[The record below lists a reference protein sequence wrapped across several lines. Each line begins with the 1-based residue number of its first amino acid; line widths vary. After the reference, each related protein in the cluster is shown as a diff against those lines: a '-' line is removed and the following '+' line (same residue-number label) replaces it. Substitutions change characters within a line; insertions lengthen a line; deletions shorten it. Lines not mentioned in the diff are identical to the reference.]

1 MIVDDG
7 DESLGVRPYNGG
19 LFSDTE
25 KPYLKAHKIA
35 NAYLAPALYDL
46 GTQPQGKLGAQPI
59 EYRDLTVRH
68 LGTLYEGLLE
78 YKLNLVAD
86 EPVVVREKDGKRQ
99 YTPQSQAGPIKRTET
114 ILEVGQVYFADDKG
128 ERKSSGSYYT
138 PEDVVQY
145 IVSHTVTPKLQDRLA
160 ELGPTLEEARRAR
173 AIAATPEERLRIER
187 YADQQTVDAVE
198 RVALS
203 LKVLDPAMGSA
214 HFLVAA
220 GQIIT
225 NTIVETLNQTAWP
238 NDDVDCDPLLWKRR
252 VVERCLFGVDVNP
265 LAQELAKLAL
275 WLSSA
280 SAGKPLTFLNHHL
293 KVGNSLYGTPLARLG
308 SLPGAAKAKSD
319 GFFDLLLSETIRS
332 LLEELKRIAGSD
344 SDRIEDVKFKE
355 RTYAWVTASSRRLR
369 DVANV
374 WLATQFGLHDE
385 ENKPLTGAN
394 YADLRQE
401 CVINYAAEAWENYVA
416 GDWRL
421 RDACR
426 IADEQRFFHWELEYP
441 EAVENGRCAF
451 DVIVANPPYVGTAPN
466 TAISS
471 LYETAGCGDLYGWL
485 LERSLS
491 LIGDTSRLGMIL
503 PLSLMFARGFASL
516 RGLLLAAGLRA
527 CYSAHNN
534 IPDGL
539 FNASSV
545 DIQGRIDKNMQRTV
559 VVLAQKSTDQTRI
572 ESTDL
577 LRWWCE
583 DRSRLFSSLRF
594 ADTTDLCS
602 NIRFP
607 RIGNEKLLRFWLRL
621 DSSRQRLRDIA
632 VDIASES
639 RRSWRI

>member
-1 MIVDDG
+1 M
-7 DESLGVRPYNGG
+7 
-19 LFSDTE
+19 
-25 KPYLKAHKIA
+25 
-35 NAYLAPALYDL
+35 
-46 GTQPQGKLGAQPI
+46 
-59 EYRDLTVRH
+59 
-68 LGTLYEGLLE
+68 
-78 YKLNLVAD
+78 
-86 EPVVVREKDGKRQ
+86 
-99 YTPQSQAGPIKRTET
+99 
-114 ILEVGQVYFADDKG
+114 
-128 ERKSSGSYYT
+128 
-138 PEDVVQY
+138 
-145 IVSHTVTPKLQDRLA
+145 
-160 ELGPTLEEARRAR
+160 
-173 AIAATPEERLRIER
+173 
-187 YADQQTVDAVE
+187 DAVE

-225 NTIVETLNQTAWP
+225 NTIVETLNQTEWP
-238 NDDVDCDPLLWKRR
+238 NDDMDCDPLLWKRR

-332 LLEELKRIAGSD
+332 LLEELKRIAASD

-421 RDACR
+421 RDARR

-516 RGLLLAAGLRA
+516 RGLLLAAGSQ
-527 CYSAHNN
+527 SA
-534 IPDGL
+534 
-539 FNASSV
+539 
-545 DIQGRIDKNMQRTV
+545 
-559 VVLAQKSTDQTRI
+559 
-572 ESTDL
+572 L
-577 LRWWCE
+577 LC
-583 DRSRLFSSLRF
+583 
-594 ADTTDLCS
+594 A
-602 NIRFP
+602 
-607 RIGNEKLLRFWLRL
+607 
-621 DSSRQRLRDIA
+621 RQYP
-632 VDIASES
+632 
-639 RRSWRI
+639 RRSL